1 MKRLAISLICLSLS
15 VGSVW
20 AASEKNDASSKPVKA
35 IKLSVFAGSL
45 PKNTPT
51 GTGLQYFVAKIN
63 EYSKGSLAA
72 EAFYDTQLGD
82 ATSMVQSLQ
91 QGTVDIGV
99 SGTSYYSGLVPEVQ
113 VFELPFLFDSI
124 DKARAAVDGPAM
136 DLLFK
141 KLAEKDIVGL
151 CFWENGFRQL
161 SNDVRPVKTP
171 ADLKGIKIRT
181 LPSPIQIAAWKELG
195 ALPTAID
202 VAELYTALQQGTV
215 KAQENPLAEIV
226 FRKFYEVQ
234 KYVSLTGHVYTP
246 FLLSMSKATYSKLSE
261 EQKAV
266 IFKAAKEARTVQRE
280 AAAKMESEARKV
292 LTDNGVK
299 IEDAPDKAAFKKIT
313 QSVYTMFT
321 SKYGDSLLKMIQ
333 SN

>member
-1 MKRLAISLICLSLS
+1 MKKLITGLVCLTF
-15 VGSVW
+15 VAGGVW
-20 AASEKNDASSKPVKA
+20 AADKPVKA

-45 PKNTPT
+45 PKNTPV
-51 GTGLQYFVAKIN
+51 GTGVQYFVEKIN

-99 SGTSYYSGLVPEVQ
+99 SGTAYYSGLVPEVQ

-124 DKARAAVDGPAM
+124 DKARAAVDGPVANI
-136 DLLFK
+136 LFE
-141 KLAEKDIVGL
+141 KLAGKDIIGL
-151 CFWENGFRQL
+151 SFWENGFRQL

-181 LPSPIQIAAWKELG
+181 LPAPIQIAAWKELG

-234 KYVSLTGHVYTP
+234 KYVTLTGHVYTP
-246 FLLSMSKATYSKLSE
+246 FLLSMSKVTYSRLND

-266 IFKAAKEARTVQRE
+266 IFKAAKEARDVQRNAALQKE
-280 AAAKMESEARKV
+280 AEAKQV
-292 LTDNGVK
+292 LLDHGVQ
-299 IEDAPDKAAFKKIT
+299 IEDAPDKAAFKQVT
-313 QSVYTMFT
+313 QSVYGIFT
-321 SKYGDSLLKMIQ
+321 KKYGDDLIRKIQ